1 MKIDTTD
8 CSPIAGSPEEA
19 IIRPNKYI
27 LPTRTDD
34 DLTNDLHAGFFHSR
48 TPTSKSSSYT
58 SLPGAP
64 KKSKKEELAP
74 VVADDASDAGR
85 QVMYLPTLVYT
96 PVQTS
101 LRQTQ
106 SDSPRSVTTSTSS
119 AAPTNN
125 SNSSDNSSI
134 RTNHRGRRLLSA
146 ANVEELNFQLE
157 HLFLGNNHKEE
168 ETKQEIMVD
177 DVAATASK
185 TFGRIETTAFS
196 YKTCSNSQ
204 VVRSARFQK

>member
-8 CSPIAGSPEEA
+8 CSPIAGAPEEA

-27 LPTRTDD
+27 LPTKTDD
-34 DLTNDLHAGFFHSR
+34 DLTNDLHAGFFHSTR
-48 TPTSKSSSYT
+48 TPTSKSSSNT

-64 KKSKKEELAP
+64 KKSKKDELSP
-74 VVADDASDAGR
+74 VVAAASDAGR
-85 QVMYLPTLVYT
+85 QEMYLPTLVYT

-106 SDSPRSVTTSTSS
+106 SDSPRSVTTGTAS
-119 AAPTNN
+119 AAANN
-125 SNSSDNSSI
+125 SNSADNSSV
-134 RTNHRGRRLLSA
+134 RFNHRGRRLLSA
-146 ANVEELNFQLE
+146 ANVDELNLQLE
-157 HLFLGNNHKEE
+157 HLFLGNNHKGE
-168 ETKQEIMVD
+168 ETKREIMVD